1 MKSLIPRIRFRL
13 LRRSRGQS
21 LVEFALVAPILI
33 LLFMGMFDF
42 GWILHQQIQM
52 DNAVRLGARRGAV
65 GENNATIIARM
76 QDTCSFSLPSGQI
89 TIIVRDSQGNSVGD
103 NTDRTPDNQ
112 INVAIDRNNVQLIT
126 PLGNFVEGLTTIN
139 LHSEA
144 EFLIE

>member
-1 MKSLIPRIRFRL
+1 
-13 LRRSRGQS
+13 
-21 LVEFALVAPILI
+21 VEFALVAPVLI

-52 DNAVRLGARRGAV
+52 DNATRLGSRRGAV
-65 GENNATIIARM
+65 GENNSTIIARM
-76 QDTCSFSLPSGQI
+76 QDTCSFPLPSGQI

-112 INVAIDRNNVQLIT
+112 LYIAIDRPNVQLIT
-126 PLGNFVEGLTTIN
+126 PLGNFIDGLTTIN

-144 EFLIE
+144 EFMIE